1 MPEKGWRRL
10 PDFVVDDL
18 RSIGLH
24 LAFASWNTRKH
35 FHEAILCTDATP
47 TSAGAARANWPR
59 PLQRS
64 CTRGALLASL
74 DEWKEP
80 TEPSTWASV
89 LGRTLRWSA
98 WSSYTFRNTSHFNL
112 KDGRAPKNKVHKM
125 ALSPKIFGCVQL
137 CLNDSRVICGAV
149 SKGGSSSFKLNC
161 LLRSMLPHLIF
172 ANISLALIWGRQMQI
187 LQIIQA
193 VFGLYGL
200 PCLFLVGCED
210 WE

>member
-1 MPEKGWRRL
+1 MHGCDPHFCRCCPGE
-10 PDFVVDDL
+10 
-18 RSIGLH
+18 
-24 LAFASWNTRKH
+24 LA
-35 FHEAILCTDATP
+35 P
-47 TSAGAARANWPR
+47 TIAEE
-59 PLQRS
+59 LQRCAEVRGENVRLDS
-64 CTRGALLASL
+64 TRGALLASL

-80 TEPSTWASV
+80 KEPSTWASV

-112 KDGRAPKNKVHKM
+112 KEGRAPKNKVHKM

-149 SKGGSSSFKLNC
+149 SKGGSSSFKLNG

>member
-74 DEWKEP
+74 DEWKGANRTFHLGEC
-80 TEPSTWASV
+80 TWSNV
-89 LGRTLRWSA
+89 
-98 WSSYTFRNTSHFNL
+98 
-112 KDGRAPKNKVHKM
+112 KV
-125 ALSPKIFGCVQL
+125 
-137 CLNDSRVICGAV
+137 
-149 SKGGSSSFKLNC
+149 
-161 LLRSMLPHLIF
+161 
-172 ANISLALIWGRQMQI
+172 
-187 LQIIQA
+187 
-193 VFGLYGL
+193 
-200 PCLFLVGCED
+200 VGME
-210 WE
+210 